1 MQYSHAKTYCPSA
14 QAKLKT
20 LIMNDSPKFGS
31 NELFKRFAELSITF
45 ENHEHP
51 PLRTVAESQ
60 ALRGQL
66 PGAHIKNLFLRDK
79 KRRYFL
85 VTVSEDRE
93 VDLKWLRGQIGARG
107 SLSFG
112 SADAL
117 LDLLGVKPGAV
128 TPLGVVNAVD
138 GKVTA
143 FLDKA
148 LVDTD
153 QINAHPLRN
162 DLTTALSAA
171 DLLHFMEESGHPPG
185 LIDFESDS

>member
-1 MQYSHAKTYCPSA
+1 
-14 QAKLKT
+14 
-20 LIMNDSPKFGS
+20 MNDSSKLGS
-31 NELFKRFAELSITF
+31 DALFERFADLGIAF

-60 ALRGQL
+60 SLRGEL

-85 VTVSEDRE
+85 VTVTEDRD
-93 VDLKWLRGQIGARG
+93 VDLKWLRKQVGAKG
-107 SLSFG
+107 TLSFG

-117 LDLLGVKPGAV
+117 FDLLGVQPGAV
-128 TPLGVVNAVD
+128 TPLGVVNDAE
-138 GKVTA
+138 GTVTA

-148 LVDTD
+148 LLDAD
-153 QINAHPLRN
+153 PINAHPLRN
-162 DLTTALSAA
+162 DMTTALSAA
-171 DLLHFMEESGHPPG
+171 DLLRFMEESGHRPG

>member
-1 MQYSHAKTYCPSA
+1 MQYSHAKTYCLSA
-14 QAKLKT
+14 EARLKA

-31 NELFKRFAELSITF
+31 NELFQRFAELSIPF

-117 LDLLGVKPGAV
+117 LDLLGVEPGAV
-128 TPLGVVNAVD
+128 TPLGVVNDVD

-148 LVDTD
+148 LVDAD
-153 QINAHPLRN
+153 PINAHPLRN
-162 DLTTALSAA
+162 DMTTALSAA
-171 DLLHFMEESGHPPG
+171 DLLRFMEESGHPPG